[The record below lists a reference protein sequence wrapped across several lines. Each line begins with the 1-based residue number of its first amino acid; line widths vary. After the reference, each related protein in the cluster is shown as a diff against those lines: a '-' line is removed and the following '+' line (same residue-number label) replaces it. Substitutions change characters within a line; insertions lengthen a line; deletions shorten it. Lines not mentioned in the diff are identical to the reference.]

1 MIAIIATGFGFL
13 VVLAV
18 VIGVIDAVSA
28 AGWRRTASERRER
41 WESRRPEYSG
51 PPAAYDD
58 ED

>member
-18 VIGVIDAVSA
+18 VIGIIDAVSA
-28 AGWRRTASERRER
+28 ARWRRTASERRRR
-41 WESRRPEYSG
+41 WESRQPEYIG
-51 PPAAYDD
+51 PAAVYDD